1 MGSVKAREGIE
12 GKREEICEANSF
24 GNTRA
29 QELIENLICI
39 SICAH
44 YTYILGVYKYVFRI
58 YIYIY
63 IYPYMYTYIYI
74 YEQQCIYEYIHV
86 YRNVHIY

>member
-1 MGSVKAREGIE
+1 MSVKAREGIE

-39 SICAH
+39 FICVH

-58 YIYIY
+58 YIYIPLY
-63 IYPYMYTYIYI
+63 VYVYIYI
-74 YEQQCIYEYIHV
+74 
-86 YRNVHIY
+86 